1 MNETVSSDEEGNLN
15 QQQNKFEVNYDLNGT
30 IEDKEEASR
39 PKDSVLESLSTSSLT
54 NNISRHKG
62 HVIIPLSKNRISNVP
77 NSTETL
83 ETRIE
88 PISENLNPS
97 SCFLNDEEDEEPVS
111 TRHQTWSFTAAAMKN
126 REKAS
131 CEGWNESSSE
141 DEDDFDQF
149 IENRTAFHSTQ
160 NFDESNCI
168 EYGEK
173 YIDQELGH
181 DHWQPFP
188 FVSES
193 QKTNDLFCSSGPGK
207 IFRIFNYVE

>member
-1 MNETVSSDEEGNLN
+1 MNETVSSDEEGNSD
-15 QQQNKFEVNYDLNGT
+15 QQENKLAANYALNGT

-62 HVIIPLSKNRISNVP
+62 HVIIPLSKNRTSNVP
-77 NSTETL
+77 NLTETL
-83 ETRIE
+83 DTRIE
-88 PISENLNPS
+88 PISENLNAS
-97 SCFLNDEEDEEPVS
+97 LCFLNDEEDEDPVS

-149 IENRTAFHSTQ
+149 IEDRTSFHSTQ

-168 EYGEK
+168 EYGKK
-173 YIDQELGH
+173 YIDQDLRH

-193 QKTNDLFCSSGPGK
+193 QKTNDLFCSSETGK
-207 IFRIFNYVE
+207 FFCYIQLC